1 MDDGSTEATLCNE
14 RDLIRYLSP
23 ETDICSCPLAL
34 LFGSRHAQDALAA
47 EASRLFREG
56 YFERLIIS
64 GGYTMNRHFSEA
76 REIADKLVAS
86 GIPMECLMLEEKA
99 GNTGEN
105 VLYSRAL
112 AGESVS
118 ELLVIGKVYAKR
130 RYAMTIRAQWPE
142 IKTLS
147 CFDVNYFGVAKHDW
161 QSHPEMRNRILGEAR
176 KIPVYLARGYL
187 KEVQVRNRQFILD

>member
-1 MDDGSTEATLCNE
+1 
-14 RDLIRYLSP
+14 
-23 ETDICSCPLAL
+23 
-34 LFGSRHAQDALAA
+34 
-47 EASRLFREG
+47 
-56 YFERLIIS
+56 
-64 GGYTMNRHFSEA
+64 MNGHISEA
-76 REIADKLVAS
+76 REIAGKLAAS
-86 GIPMECLMLEEKA
+86 GVPMECLMLEEKA

-105 VLYSRAL
+105 VIYSRAL

-118 ELLVIGKVYAKR
+118 ELFVIGKVYAKR

-142 IKTLS
+142 IRRLS

-161 QSHPEMRNRILGEAR
+161 RSHPEMHDRILCEAM